1 MVVAAVAAVA
11 AVERRNRHPVAA
23 VAAVEWM
30 NHHPVVVV
38 VVVVEADCR
47 CPSAEKAGVAVVVAA
62 VPYSMRY
69 RIRKMAEPRSNLLEL
84 TSM

>member
-1 MVVAAVAAVA
+1 M
-11 AVERRNRHPVAA
+11 VERRNRHPVAA
-23 VAAVEWM
+23 VAAVEWR
-30 NHHPVVVV
+30 NCHPVEV